1 MAELSVVAR
10 RLRQARLRAGLSQR
24 QLGIKAGIDPFA
36 ASARINQYERGKHTP
51 DIGTAA
57 RLARV
62 LAVPAPFL
70 YAQDNALASWILAF
84 DEVRPSLRRSILRK
98 LTDHRSAGSSG
109 DRWVLTLGS
118 ANGTPRLSPSG
129 SSSPVSSCRACRLTA
144 PSDFVSLLWAASS
157 NRRHTAGHSS
167 NRGRTCRKR
176 L

>member
-10 RLRQARLRAGLSQR
+10 RLRQARLRVGLSQR

-51 DIGTAA
+51 DVETAA

-84 DEVRPSLRRSILRK
+84 DEVRSSVRRAIIRNV
-98 LTDHRSAGSSG
+98 TDHRS
-109 DRWVLTLGS
+109 
-118 ANGTPRLSPSG
+118 P
-129 SSSPVSSCRACRLTA
+129 
-144 PSDFVSLLWAASS
+144 
-157 NRRHTAGHSS
+157 
-167 NRGRTCRKR
+167 
-176 L
+176 